1 MPRYVYRC
9 GSCDEHF
16 QVRHGMKELQ
26 KNCLICQESGLLTRV
41 PQMPNINKKATNGTQ
56 SAGKL
61 TDDFIEKNKQLLS
74 DMKKEARN
82 QIYDD

>member
-9 GSCDEHF
+9 DSCDDHF
-16 QVRHGMKELQ
+16 QVRHGMKET
-26 KNCLICQESGLLTRV
+26 QESCQLCKESGYLTRV
-41 PQMPNINKKATNGTQ
+41 PQMPNIKKEAHNGNNQ
-56 SAGKL
+56 VGKL
-61 TDDFIEKNKQLLS
+61 TNNAIQQNRELLT